1 MIRSLCR
8 DALRLSLRPLPIFV
22 LVVVG
27 ALLGSLVASTQHS
40 FHGELAG
47 LDTRG
52 ASSQSLL
59 SGLFLFAVCAALVN
73 GVILAHED
81 HKSGFVSQ
89 LAVRP
94 VSRVSYVLGRGLGLL
109 FATTLST
116 LVMVIAAIAFSGFA
130 RDELPEL
137 RSIRRP
143 AAVEVDG
150 RKLSR
155 GDVAVLESEK
165 TARFRFDVEGSFRG
179 ELRLDIQLPP
189 VSSDGDGFDGVVDFV
204 ARVEVDG
211 KTIAERIFDRVRP
224 VGSVPIEFPEVAA
237 GVADIV
243 IENRSVGAGFVVTH
257 DVFHSGGSTASPI
270 GQGLVAI
277 VFLILAAAV
286 VAALGFTCGTIF
298 SVGPAALVASF
309 VLLLALAK
317 ETVLDLAASAYP
329 RLVPALRVVPD
340 LTIFDASES
349 FGRGEALGFLPIGV
363 AVLIALAWIAGSFG
377 LSALA
382 LSWRDRS

>member
-8 DALRLSLRPLPIFV
+8 DALRLSLRPLSIFV
-22 LVVVG
+22 LLVVG
-27 ALLGSLVASTQHS
+27 ALLGALVAATQHS

-94 VSRVSYVLGRGLGLL
+94 VSRSSYVLGRGLGLL
-109 FATTLST
+109 IATTLST
-116 LVMVIAAIAFSGFA
+116 FLMVISAIVFSGFA

-143 AAVEVDG
+143 ETIEVDG
-150 RKLSR
+150 RKLR
-155 GDVAVLESEK
+155 GGDVAVLGTGK
-165 TARFRFDVEGSFRG
+165 AARFRFDVAGPFRG

-189 VSSDGDGFDGVVDFV
+189 VSSDGEGFDGVVDFH
-204 ARVEVDG
+204 ARIEADG
-211 KTIAERIFDRVRP
+211 KTLGERSFDRVRP
-224 VGSVPIEFPEVAA
+224 VGSVPIEFNEATSGA
-237 GVADIV
+237 TDIV
-243 IENRSVGAGFVVTH
+243 IENRSVGAGFVLTH
-257 DVFHSGGSTASPI
+257 DSLRSSGGSASPI
-270 GQGLVAI
+270 GQCLVAI
-277 VFLILAAAV
+277 IFLVLAAAV
-286 VAALGFTCGTIF
+286 VAALGFACGTIF

-317 ETVLDLAASAYP
+317 ETVLDLAESAYP
-329 RLVPALRVVPD
+329 RMVPALRVVPD

-349 FGRGEALGFLPIGV
+349 FGRGEALGFSPIGV